1 MVHYQKVGGN
11 LIVETDTIAAISTPA
26 GIGGIGIIRVSGP
39 SASDLAR
46 AITGKTAIA
55 RQAMFSR
62 FMNEDGE
69 PIDEGILLFFPA
81 PGSYTGE
88 DVCEFHSHGSPV
100 VLNLLLS
107 RLQELGVRLADPGE
121 FTRRAFLNG
130 KIDLAQAEA
139 VVDLINSST
148 AVAAQ
153 SAMRSLSGEFSER
166 AHKIVEK
173 IVNLRMFI
181 EAAIDFPEEE
191 IDFLA
196 NTDIALALS
205 QIRHDLTEL
214 TGQSAAG
221 NLLREGITVAIVGRP
236 NAGKSSLFNRLALQN
251 RAIVTPHPGTT
262 RDTVDVTIDLN
273 GLAVQLIDTAGLR
286 EISEAVE
293 QEGILRTRKAVQ
305 SADIVLYVIDSALGV
320 SGEDLKEIEDLDP
333 AHCAIVWNKTDLI
346 EGTRPDIVH
355 ESYRQ
360 TYVSALTGLGV
371 EKIYKIIQRVA
382 GYEVNEEGLFL
393 ARRRHLSAMK
403 RAGEFVA
410 RARDALT
417 QRSAGELAAQDLWDA
432 MKSLDEITGTPSS
445 DELLGEIFANFC
457 IGK

>member
-1 MVHYQKVGGN
+1 MVHYQKVGDD
-11 LIVETDTIAAISTPA
+11 LTVEADTIAASSTPV
-26 GIGGIGIIRVSGP
+26 GIGGIGVIRVSGP
-39 SASDLAR
+39 KAFDLAQT
-46 AITGKTAIA
+46 ITGKAVVA
-55 RQAMFSR
+55 RQAIFSG
-62 FMNEDGE
+62 FFGSDGE
-69 PIDEGILLFFPA
+69 LIDEGILLFFPA

-107 RLQELGVRLADPGE
+107 RLQELGARLADPGE
-121 FTRRAFLNG
+121 YTRRAFQNG
-130 KIDLAQAEA
+130 KLDLAQAEA

-196 NTDIALALS
+196 NSDIALTIK
-205 QIRHDLTEL
+205 QIRQDLKEL
-214 TGQSAAG
+214 INQSTAG
-221 NLLREGITVAIVGRP
+221 SLLREVVTVVIAGRP
-236 NAGKSSLFNRLALQN
+236 NAGKSSLFNRLALQE

-262 RDTVDVTIDLN
+262 RDTLDVTIDVN
-273 GLAVQLIDTAGLR
+273 GLAVRLIDTAGLR
-286 EISEAVE
+286 DISDAIEK
-293 QEGILRTRKAVQ
+293 EGILRTRQAVQ
-305 SADIVLYVIDSALGV
+305 SADVVLYVIDSEQGV
-320 SGEDLKEIEDLDP
+320 SDEDLQEIEALDS
-333 AHCAIVWNKTDLI
+333 ARRSIVWNKTDLI
-346 EGTRPDIVH
+346 GQARPTL
-355 ESYRQ
+355 ESGHCHQ
-360 TYVSALTGLGV
+360 THVSALTGLGM
-371 EKIYKIIQRVA
+371 EKIYKIIQRIA
-382 GYEVNEEGLFL
+382 GYEMNEEGLFL

-403 RAGEFVA
+403 RASEFVTHA
-410 RARDALT
+410 QDALAR
-417 QRSAGELAAQDLWDA
+417 QSAGELAAQDLWDA
-432 MKSLDEITGTPSS
+432 MKSLDQITGTPSS

>member
-1 MVHYQKVGGN
+1 MVHHPKAGSD

-26 GIGGIGIIRVSGP
+26 GIGGIGVIRVSG
-39 SASDLAR
+39 SKASELAH
-46 AITGKTAIA
+46 AITGKTVIA
-55 RQAMFSR
+55 RQAMFRS
-62 FMNEDGE
+62 FLNGNGNL
-69 PIDEGILLFFPA
+69 IDKGIVLFFPA

-107 RLQELGVRLADPGE
+107 RLQEMGVRLAEPGE
-121 FTRRAFLNG
+121 YTRRAFLNG
-130 KIDLAQAEA
+130 KLDLAQAEA

-166 AHKIVEK
+166 AHQIVEK
-173 IVNLRMFI
+173 IVNLRIFI

-196 NTDIALALS
+196 NSEIALTMK
-205 QIRHDLTEL
+205 QIRQDLTEL
-214 TGQSAAG
+214 IDQSAAG
-221 NLLREGITVAIVGRP
+221 CLLREGITVVIAGRP
-236 NAGKSSLFNRLALQN
+236 NAGKSSLFNRLALQD

-262 RDTVDVTIDLN
+262 RDTVDVTIDVS
-273 GLAVQLIDTAGLR
+273 GLAVRLIDTAGLR
-286 EISEAVE
+286 EISDEIE
-293 QEGILRTRKAVQ
+293 QEGISRTRQAVK
-305 SADIVLYVIDSALGV
+305 SADIVLYVIDSEQGV
-320 SGEDLKEIEDLDP
+320 CDEDVQEIEVLDP
-333 AHCAIVWNKTDLI
+333 ARCVIVWNKTDLI
-346 EGTRPDIVH
+346 EETRPALASETH
-355 ESYRQ
+355 SQ
-360 TYVSALTGLGV
+360 TYVSALTGLGI
-371 EKIYKIIQRVA
+371 EKIYKILKRIA

-403 RAGEFVA
+403 RASEFVA
-410 RARDALT
+410 RAQDALER
-417 QRSAGELAAQDLWDA
+417 QSAGELAAQDLWDA
-432 MKSLDEITGTPSS
+432 MKSLDQIMGTPSS